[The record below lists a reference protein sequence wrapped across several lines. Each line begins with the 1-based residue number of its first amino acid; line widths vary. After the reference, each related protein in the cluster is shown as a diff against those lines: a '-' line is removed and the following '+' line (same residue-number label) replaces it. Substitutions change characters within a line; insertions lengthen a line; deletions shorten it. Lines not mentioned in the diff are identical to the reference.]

1 MIRLLKSIFKK
12 KAGPNDKLLKNL
24 EKYEK
29 EKAKQQKSKV
39 LEQKPVKRTRGKEK
53 STRMYHS

>member
-12 KAGPNDKLLKNL
+12 KVGPNDKLLNNL

-29 EKAKQQKSKV
+29 EKAKQQESKV
-39 LEQKPVKRTRGKEK
+39 LEQKPV
-53 STRMYHS
+53 